1 MIEQSRWSKFSLAQ
15 QIGNIG
21 SEISRARYWEEKKDP
36 ASRAKS
42 LERALELINLTLAD
56 TRHRHRLKEI
66 ARFQEIVGAAFA
78 DQNDYQIS
86 LTDLDNY
93 CLDFA
98 LLARRT

>member
-36 ASRAKS
+36 AGRAKA

-56 TRHRHRLKEI
+56 SRHRHRLKEI
-66 ARFQEIVGAAFA
+66 ARLQEIVGAAFA
-78 DQNDYQIS
+78 GENDYQIS
-86 LTDLDNY
+86 LLELDNY

-98 LLARRT
+98 LLAKKS